1 MERDNNEISNY
12 VISNIDAAITNEY
25 IKVYFQPVVRTIS
38 KKLCGMEALARW
50 IDPEIGFLSPADFIP
65 ALEESGEIYK
75 LDLYVAE
82 KVCENY
88 RRVSDAKDTPVP
100 VSFNLSRIDFEKTDI
115 FSEIENDVKK
125 YDVPRDMINIEITES
140 MVIKDSEKIYEVIKK
155 FREAGYLVWMDDFGS
170 GYSSLNVLK
179 DYEFDELKID
189 MEFLR
194 TFTDRSKEIIRSI
207 VYMAKLIGVQT
218 LAEGVETEE
227 QYEFLRKIGCEKI
240 QGYYFG
246 KPMPYEES
254 IRQITDRNIK
264 IEKRSWRSYYDAIG
278 NVNFLMDSPLA
289 IVEYDGENFN
299 TLFSNKAFRKT
310 LTSFGI
316 EGKNLN
322 IINTDDG
329 LNDVL
334 KSFRRYANTLIS
346 SEKHDETYIYSAGKQ
361 YAKVD
366 LKILVTKKDR
376 TAFQVAL
383 YNISSDSDKKTRK
396 KLDKFMR
403 LVLSMYDEIF
413 VLNFDDKCFEPLIS
427 SKGVSEFDALNK
439 GFKNSLEKYIEDSVY
454 SDDRERY
461 KEICSASSIKKRL
474 SESSRSYISDYFRMK
489 DDKGNFTWKVVS
501 MLKIPGYDSDEK
513 ILHCEKKAAIDD
525 VSIVQELLKNFGY
538 MECNIETRDIK
549 ERKDLL
555 VENDVWMNLL
565 KRSNLNIFWKDK
577 DRRFLGASNHFLSTY
592 GIESDTEIIGK
603 TDEDMLWHVDDG
615 PFMEIEKSVISEG
628 KSYENVYGQCIIK
641 GTVHNIY
648 ASKYPLYKDGNIV
661 GLIGYFIDKDNF
673 SKSGKKVMKGI
684 LIDDVTGLM
693 NMRGVLTNLISFT
706 EGYETRDEDFKVIIM
721 KIPELTRTEMTY
733 GRDAS
738 IDALKQSAAVIV
750 RALKNKGFAGRIAN
764 NMFVIITKMTDENE
778 INSLMH
784 ELEEGVSGIK
794 KAAGERVTLFTK
806 FDTWSASE
814 TDSVDD
820 LFSRIISLK

>member
-1 MERDNNEISNY
+1 MGSDAHSISDY
-12 VISNIDAAITNEY
+12 VVSNIDAAIASEY

-50 IDPEIGFLSPADFIP
+50 IDPEVGFLSPADFIP

-88 RRVSDAKDTPVP
+88 RRVADNKEIPVP

-115 FSEIENDVKK
+115 FSEIEEDVKR

-140 MVIKDSEKIYEVIKK
+140 MVIKDSERIYEVIKK

-194 TFTDRSKEIIRSI
+194 TFTERSREIIRSI
-207 VYMAKLIGVQT
+207 VYMAKLIGIQT

-227 QYEFLRKIGCEKI
+227 QYEFLRKVGCEKI

-246 KPMPYEES
+246 KPMPYEDS
-254 IRQITDRNIK
+254 IEQITDKNIK

-299 TLFSNKAFRKT
+299 TLFSNKTFRNT
-310 LTSFGI
+310 LSSFGV
-316 EGKNLN
+316 EGKNPN

-334 KSFRRYANTLIS
+334 KTFRRYANTMIS
-346 SEKHDETYIYSAGKQ
+346 NEKREETYIYSAGKQ
-361 YAKVD
+361 YAKIE
-366 LKILVTKKDR
+366 LKILSQKKDR
-376 TAFQVAL
+376 TAFQAAL

-413 VLNFDDKCFEPLIS
+413 VLNFEDKCFEPLIS

-439 GFKNSLEKYIEDSVY
+439 GFNNSLEKYIEGSVY
-454 SDDRERY
+454 SDDRKRY
-461 KEICSASSIKKRL
+461 LEFCSESNIKKRL
-474 SESSRSYISDYFRMK
+474 SKSSRSYISDYFRMK

-501 MLKIPGYDSDEK
+501 MVKVPGYDLDEK
-513 ILHCEKKAAIDD
+513 ILHCEKTAAIDD
-525 VSIVQELLKNFGY
+525 VSVVQELLKNFGY

-555 VENDVWMNLL
+555 VENDVWLNLL

-577 DRRFLGASNHFLSTY
+577 DRRFLGASKNFLETY
-592 GIESDTEIIGK
+592 GIESDSEIIGK
-603 TDEDMLWHVDDG
+603 TDEDMLWHVDDE

-628 KSYENVYGQCIIK
+628 KSYENIAGQCIIK
-641 GTVHNIY
+641 GSVHNIY
-648 ASKYPLYKDGNIV
+648 ASKYPLYKDGNVV
-661 GLIGYFIDKDNF
+661 GLIGYFIDQDKL
-673 SKSGKKVMKGI
+673 SQSGKKGFKGV

-706 EGYETRDEDFKVIIM
+706 EGYETRDEDFTVIIM

-733 GRDAS
+733 GRDAC
-738 IDALKQSAAVIV
+738 IDALKQSAALIV
-750 RALKNKGFAGRIAN
+750 KALKNKGFAGRIAN
-764 NMFVIITKMTDENE
+764 NMFVIITKVTDENKV
-778 INSLMH
+778 NALMH
-784 ELEEGVSGIK
+784 ELAEGVSNIK

-806 FDTWSASE
+806 FDKWYASE

-820 LFSRIISLK
+820 LFTRVISLK